1 MYTDYEIREMPL
13 TVKTYRQ
20 RISAFLESNGLRMA
34 EDMDYY
40 AAVFAGDDDCILAG
54 GGLSGNVI
62 KCIAVDENMRE
73 EGFSSRL
80 ISHLMSHA
88 VSNGYDSVRVF
99 TKPSNRSVFES
110 MSFATL
116 ATSEEAIL
124 MESGRQS
131 IRTYKDYLSSER
143 EKVGLQKDCDVV
155 GAIVMNANP
164 FTLGHRY
171 LVEHAARQ
179 VEHLFIIVVKE
190 DVSLFSYAERLAMIA
205 DGCSDIDNVTVC
217 KGSDYQISQTTFPT
231 YFLKRLDDAVDTQI
245 TLDLDIFCKHIATA
259 LNVSKRFVGSE
270 PADALTSR
278 YNELMSTLLPKQGIE
293 VVEIPRLK
301 TDRVVSASL
310 VRQYIADGDLFSAIK
325 YVPDTTVPFVLS
337 QFAVKALIAELD
349 ATPKPGLVDRHDNG
363 AHHDM
368 DYNIMMRSIE
378 ALRPYFLSLA
388 KVGFQKKM
396 PPFDTLKQ
404 IGENAEKA
412 MLEATKGVN
421 THKGA
426 LFAMGL
432 TIVAASY
439 LLYNNV
445 LRQGM
450 QCTCND
456 KHTSGE
462 CRIDADARISAAR
475 LQQEIM
481 LLASSVQPAENTHGA
496 AVSRRYPQVSGALA
510 AAKEGYRLLFD
521 GWLPFYRQHKHV
533 EEGILQTLLAIM
545 QQIDDTNIYHRKGAD
560 VAKRV
565 KQEARQ
571 MLENFS
577 IDELKAMNERY
588 ITDNISPGGAA
599 DMLALTVFVD
609 AIAG

>member
-1 MYTDYEIREMPL
+1 M
-13 TVKTYRQ
+13 K
-20 RISAFLESNGLRMA
+20 S
-34 EDMDYY
+34 
-40 AAVFAGDDDCILAG
+40 
-54 GGLSGNVI
+54 
-62 KCIAVDENMRE
+62 
-73 EGFSSRL
+73 
-80 ISHLMSHA
+80 
-88 VSNGYDSVRVF
+88 
-99 TKPSNRSVFES
+99 
-110 MSFATL
+110 
-116 ATSEEAIL
+116 
-124 MESGRQS
+124 
-131 IRTYKDYLSSER
+131 
-143 EKVGLQKDCDVV
+143 
-155 GAIVMNANP
+155 
-164 FTLGHRY
+164 
-171 LVEHAARQ
+171 
-179 VEHLFIIVVKE
+179 
-190 DVSLFSYAERLAMIA
+190 
-205 DGCSDIDNVTVC
+205 
-217 KGSDYQISQTTFPT
+217 
-231 YFLKRLDDAVDTQI
+231 
-245 TLDLDIFCKHIATA
+245 
-259 LNVSKRFVGSE
+259 
-270 PADALTSR
+270 
-278 YNELMSTLLPKQGIE
+278 LMSTLLPKQGIE

-310 VRQYIADGDLFSAIK
+310 VRQYIADGDLYSAIK

-337 QFAVKALIAELD
+337 QFAVKALITELD

-396 PPFDTLKQ
+396 PTFDTLKQ

-450 QCTCND
+450 QRTCND

-545 QQIDDTNIYHRKGAD
+545 QQINDTNIYHRKGAD